1 MNKENFEI
9 IKTNLEARIAACKL
23 HLDHIITTEDLKNIS
38 VGEAQALKTW
48 AKQEQSIMDQVITA
62 EFYHIVG
69 MGELTVTQ
77 MNLFIKLMKE
87 YMNYRSDIKTISW
100 NLSIDTLPGLPSQS
114 EYKLKHLGDFKL
126 ASKIRGRNE
135 AASIFT
141 EEGTSEAKPAP
152 QLAPGESESP
162 ADPKTVDLT
171 EFSMQGRSLFL
182 PPEKI
187 NTFIKLINPGLNA
200 GRIKK
205 AIENEETFA
214 EATWRYLNSNKDMV
228 VAVMN
233 PSLAA
238 RWKKI
243 LKK

>member
-38 VGEAQALKTW
+38 VGEAQALKVW

-100 NLSIDTLPGLPSQS
+100 NLSIDNLPGLPSQS
-114 EYKLKHLGDFKL
+114 EYKLKHLGNFKL
-126 ASKIRGRNE
+126 ASKIRGRSK

-141 EEGTSEAKPAP
+141 EEGTSEAKPTP
-152 QLAPGESESP
+152 QLAPGEGESP
-162 ADPKTVDLT
+162 ADPATVDLSG
-171 EFSMQGRSLFL
+171 FSMTGKSLFF
-182 PPEKI
+182 PVENI
-187 NTFIKLINPGLNA
+187 ETFIKVINPGLKVDK
-200 GRIKK
+200 IKE
-205 AIENEETFA
+205 AVDNELSFA
-214 EATWRYLNSNKDMV
+214 EAHWRYLNSEKEMI

-233 PSLAA
+233 KNLAA

-243 LKK
+243 LKN